1 MFYVVSYD
9 ITDDRLRDRV
19 SKALAA
25 LGTRVQKSVFEL
37 DLPLERISQV
47 ISTVATLIESTDSL
61 RCYRICE
68 RCLADS
74 RLFDQTPL
82 SLDKDYY
89 LA

>member
-37 DLPLERISQV
+37 DLPPEQIAQV
-47 ISTVATLIESTDSL
+47 ISKVATIIEETDSL

-82 SLDKDYY
+82 SLDKSYY
-89 LA
+89 FA

>member
-37 DLPLERISQV
+37 DLPPDRISQV
-47 ISTVATLIESTDSL
+47 ISTVATLIEETDSL

-74 RLFDQTPL
+74 RLFDQIPL
-82 SLDKDYY
+82 SLDKSYY
-89 LA
+89 FA

>member
-9 ITDDRLRDRV
+9 ISDDRLRNQV

-37 DLPLERISQV
+37 DLPLDRISQV
-47 ISTVATLIESTDSL
+47 IATVATIIEETDSL

-89 LA
+89 YA